1 MKLANA
7 LLGSR
12 NIFTCIPRKFRYEW
26 EKIAYLHPFVRKN
39 QHREITP
46 TNTCCLFAVTRS
58 GSTWLADLLHQVDKS
73 VLLNE
78 PLITVPDPID
88 LSKPIE
94 PRFVR
99 TDEIKK
105 LGFHYLQPIPHSA
118 EWPEA
123 KDFFERLLS
132 GRIPSRLLYDLD
144 SGNRILTSN
153 YIIAHFNH
161 ANLLAGWL
169 QRQFH
174 FKSIVLLRN
183 PCAVVASQ
191 LHYPA
196 ISESISTKQTAIAH
210 FKFNELFKTEQDLIN
225 QLETK
230 EQHLAFLWALQ
241 VREILHRNPEIS
253 RMRVVY
259 YEHLVIDFEQQIKGI
274 FQWIGQEVPE
284 TVWKLRTVPSKSVL
298 NPNSTQPY
306 DVSHLE
312 KWKHQL
318 TPSQIQQILDVVR
331 EMGINLYS
339 EDILPEVSG

>member
-1 MKLANA
+1 MVSAKL
-7 LLGSR
+7 R
-12 NIFTCIPRKFRYEW
+12 HEW
-26 EKIAYLHPFVRKN
+26 EQQAFIRPFVLKNRDRK
-39 QHREITP
+39 ILP
-46 TNTCCLFAVTRS
+46 TNTLCLFAVPRS

-78 PLITVPDPID
+78 PLITVPNPID
-88 LSKPIE
+88 LSRPIE
-94 PRFVR
+94 PRFFR

-169 QRQFH
+169 QRQFN
-174 FKSIVLLRN
+174 FKSNVLLRH

-191 LHYPA
+191 LFHPNIGA
-196 ISESISTKQTAIAH
+196 AMAEKPPKIAH

-230 EQHLAFLWALQ
+230 EQHLAFLWAMQ
-241 VREILHRNPEIS
+241 VREILDRNPEIN
-253 RMRVVY
+253 RMRVVH
-259 YEHLVIDFEQQIKGI
+259 YEHLVRDFEQQIKGI

-298 NPNSTQPY
+298 NPNATQHY

-312 KWKHQL
+312 NWKNQL
-318 TPSQIQQILDVVR
+318 TPSQVQQILEVVR

-339 EDILPEVSG
+339 EDILPEISG